1 MAEVDGLLSKE
12 LSRVLCAPYP
22 VSLKRLD
29 HLLALADGLAV
40 RKWVDRHPCQI
51 QNLAS
56 LTADALSL
64 WPYSLRILQCL
75 SCAPDFRNHSIRRHP
90 GLLDA
95 LLTKATTSSTDFDQ
109 YFTICVQFL
118 SEPLPE
124 ALPLPASAQSFFI
137 RVLDKAVK
145 SPSVST
151 LGPIHSMLNGACRD
165 LLGILPNKTRISFD
179 EQLCRILV
187 SNNAQQDPM
196 LLLWCFGIAL
206 LVESPSNIGT
216 SVGSIAE
223 SASCASIAS
232 QEHSESNWKTPAA
245 RKLFGSAKSQMKTL
259 TMTVLSVIWA
269 CKGEVGVSNVDA
281 IEGIRIAIKTVEA
294 VDIEIRRG
302 WPTSSAFTKSMFHK
316 VIEKAL
322 RNGIHPSV
330 QLEAFAFLAVIAGE
344 EKLPTEVHKMYKTTL
359 ENITHL
365 AIDNQHVAQS
375 LVLSLPKYAS
385 RINENTAKKI
395 LSDLL
400 DASGLQGTPESLELF
415 YVLTVQ
421 LTAVVSAC
429 RTLRVGFLLA
439 LSSNDLQGPIQCFLR
454 TSFEEPLTNH
464 HPGETCSTYIS
475 NSRRKLA
482 SAVVSLLL
490 TAALTAQEDEVGISA
505 SLATAL
511 ANKQRMFSVVSFQCK
526 HDAAPTQ
533 ERQPLS
539 IFQESC
545 TPDNQSNGQNWKQ
558 RLSSELEQQTGFQ
571 RELVIRTVARVCQE
585 LEERCETVEEPL
597 RQERRRVED
606 LQLQV
611 TELSTRTSD
620 LEGQAIDRK
629 ILVDGLEAGL
639 AETETHLR
647 QAQAEN
653 NELSNSVKDLRR
665 QLEEANKQADR
676 ALRVAQDSF
685 NIREIQLRTA
695 LLSKEEAVKQQE
707 SHIDDLNGKL
717 ECLQNDLSSANDEHH
732 HLSIVH
738 ESLNAE
744 CEELKNELHLERQ
757 QNSQKAAEISNL
769 TAKGTELAMNLQS
782 VKRDLDDTTSRLKAL
797 ETEHEELSCSSKKNL
812 ASLKLI
818 HESELQNVSN
828 KAADMEEHLKNDA
841 QQARDAFVELEQ
853 IHEASL
859 QDLEIKDATIYDLET
874 EVKQLSD
881 ACAHKDEEL
890 EELKAL
896 KNRVLATMGISADN
910 IVPTQKSSHSRHGN
924 STLSK
929 TPGRQRQ
936 RRSALILPSGPG
948 QHVYEDE
955 TEKTPGINRSFDSNA
970 SSKSGP
976 TPKRA
981 KPRKPFKV
989 PALQLPQQIAGTRTT
1004 KLASGRSSAV
1014 KRSALMN
1021 VSVGRSNQSPI
1032 RRNALCFDNFDQEN
1046 ADGKGL
1052 TKKKSGSPDT
1062 ADISF
1067 DGGGMFTSTPEAPD
1081 LGLVEAHH
1089 LQRPHEIFDETT
1101 VDF

>member
-1 MAEVDGLLSKE
+1 M
-12 LSRVLCAPYP
+12 
-22 VSLKRLD
+22 
-29 HLLALADGLAV
+29 

-75 SCAPDFRNHSIRRHP
+75 SCAPNFRNHSIQRHP

-109 YFTICVQFL
+109 YFTICVHFL

-137 RVLDKAVK
+137 HIFDKAVK
-145 SPSVST
+145 SPSVIT

-165 LLGILPNKTRISFD
+165 LPGILPNKTRIAFD

-187 SNNAQQDPM
+187 SNSAQQDSM
-196 LLLWCFGIAL
+196 LLLWCFGIVL
-206 LVESPSNIGT
+206 LAERSPSDIGT

-223 SASCASIAS
+223 SASCSPTAS
-232 QEHSESNWKTPAA
+232 QEHSESKWKTPAA

-269 CKGEVGVSNVDA
+269 CKGEVGVSNADA

-294 VDIEIRRG
+294 IDIEIRRS
-302 WPTSSAFTKSMFHK
+302 WPTSSTFAKSMFHK

-322 RNGIHPSV
+322 RDGIHPSV
-330 QLEAFAFLAVIAGE
+330 QLEVFAFLAVIAGE
-344 EKLPTEVHKMYKTTL
+344 EKLPTEVHKKYKTTL

-365 AIDNQHVAQS
+365 AIDNQQVAQS
-375 LVLSLPKYAS
+375 LTISLPKYAA

-395 LSDLL
+395 LSGLL
-400 DASGLQGTPESLELF
+400 ETSGLQGTPESLELF

-421 LTAVVSAC
+421 LTAVMPAC

-439 LSSNDLQGPIQCFLR
+439 LSSNDLQGPIQSFLR
-454 TSFEEPLTNH
+454 TSFDEPLTNH
-464 HPGETCSTYIS
+464 HPGETCSTYIAT
-475 NSRRKLA
+475 SRRKLA

-511 ANKQRMFSVVSFQCK
+511 VNKQQMFSVPSFQCK

-585 LEERCETVEEPL
+585 LEERCETVEGPL

-611 TELSTRTSD
+611 TQLSTRTSD

-629 ILVDGLEAGL
+629 ILVDGLEAEL
-639 AETETHLR
+639 SETETHLR

-653 NELSNSVKDLRR
+653 NELSNNVKDLRR
-665 QLEEANKQADR
+665 QLGEANKQADR

-685 NIREIQLRTA
+685 NIREIQLRTT

-732 HLSIVH
+732 HLSTEH

-744 CEELKNELHLERQ
+744 CKELKNELHLERQ
-757 QNSQKAAEISNL
+757 QNSQKAAEIANL
-769 TAKGTELAMNLQS
+769 AAKGTGLAMNLES
-782 VKRDLDDTTSRLKAL
+782 VKGDLEDTTSRLKAL
-797 ETEHEELSCSSKKNL
+797 ETEHEEFSCSSKKNL
-812 ASLKLI
+812 ASLKLRY
-818 HESELQNVSN
+818 ESELQNVST
-828 KAADMEEHLKNDA
+828 KAADTEEHLKNEA

-859 QDLEIKDATIYDLET
+859 QDLEIKEATISDLET
-874 EVKQLSD
+874 EVEQLSD

-910 IVPTQKSSHSRHGN
+910 IVPTQKSSHSRHSN
-924 STLSK
+924 STLRK
-929 TPGRQRQ
+929 TPERQRQ
-936 RRSALILPSGPG
+936 PKSALIPPSGPG
-948 QHVYEDE
+948 EHVYEDE
-955 TEKTPGINRSFDSNA
+955 AEEAPGINRSFDSNA

-989 PALQLPQQIAGTRTT
+989 PTLQLPQRIAGTRTIQS
-1004 KLASGRSSAV
+1004 ASGRSSAV
-1014 KRSALMN
+1014 NRLALMN
-1021 VSVGRSNQSPI
+1021 VSLGRSNQSPI
-1032 RRNALCFDNFDQEN
+1032 RRNALGFDNFDQEN
-1046 ADGKGL
+1046 AHGKGL

-1062 ADISF
+1062 IADISF
-1067 DGGGMFTSTPEAPD
+1067 DRGGMFTSTPEAPD

-1089 LQRPHEIFDETT
+1089 LQRPREIFDETT